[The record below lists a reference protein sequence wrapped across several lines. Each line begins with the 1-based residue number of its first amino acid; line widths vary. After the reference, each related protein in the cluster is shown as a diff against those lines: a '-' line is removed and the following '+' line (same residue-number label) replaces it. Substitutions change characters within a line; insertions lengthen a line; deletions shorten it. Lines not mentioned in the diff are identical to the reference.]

1 MRGMTSDGAVSASW
15 LIYTSRSGYTAEV
28 AEIVWRAGAEIA
40 ALVDN
45 MPDGPMPS
53 PLGRVVA
60 PSELTDDLRSL
71 PTAIAMTT
79 PGHRFACVAE
89 ATELG
94 IRSFPALVD
103 PTCVVSRTATIG
115 PGTVVNA
122 SVTIAANARFG
133 RFVHV
138 NRSASVGHDAEI
150 KDYATL
156 GPGSVLAGFITVDPG
171 AYIGAGAIIAPRV
184 HLGANSTVGAGAVV
198 LRDVPERTVVAGNPA
213 RVLRDEDVGFE
224 GVGVPSSIIT
234 E

>member
-1 MRGMTSDGAVSASW
+1 MDAR
-15 LIYTSRSGYTAEV
+15 SRWS
-28 AEIVWRAGAEIA
+28 
-40 ALVDN
+40 
-45 MPDGPMPS
+45 
-53 PLGRVVA
+53 RVVTLLFA
-60 PSELTDDLRSL
+60 CAAFVLAMVASRNGPGVTTDSTVYVAAARNLAEGSGLTSWSG
-71 PTAIAMTT
+71 TSMTT

-213 RVLRDEDVGFE
+213 RVLREEDVGFE
-224 GVGVPSSIIT
+224 GVGVPPSIIT